1 MGPIP
6 IPTRRRRATSHAS
19 ALIPSLPARQCQR
32 GNQLIA
38 ASLVVADPTLA
49 FIGGGPYGKQVT
61 REYDLTGKDFSGQ
74 TLIKQDFKTVLISP
88 MLILEAPTSRWQIC
102 FRAETIKRA
111 NGNHFS
117 EEKICKWLMQL
128 LMALDYLHA
137 DHILHR
143 DVKCSNIFIARDQS
157 IRLGDFGL
165 AKILTSDDLAS
176 YVVGTSSYMC
186 QELFADIPY
195 GTKFDIWSLGRCI
208 YEMTALRP
216 AFKAFANNAIV
227 WTWVRGGWRKT

>member
-111 NGNHFS
+111 N
-117 EEKICKWLMQL
+117 
-128 LMALDYLHA
+128 